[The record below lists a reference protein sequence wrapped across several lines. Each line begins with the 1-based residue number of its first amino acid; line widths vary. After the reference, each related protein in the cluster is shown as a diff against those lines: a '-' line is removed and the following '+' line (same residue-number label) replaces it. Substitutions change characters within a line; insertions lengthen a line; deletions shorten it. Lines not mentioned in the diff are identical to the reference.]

1 MPQYDYRCKG
11 CHQRFALFY
20 KTYAMYD
27 AAVPRCPNCEG
38 TEVSRLIAQVAV
50 AKPSRDYARMSSN
63 EMLSVLETGD
73 EQQVNT
79 MFEQVGG
86 GHPSMAAPGHQMIEE
101 SPTTTRPPETDD

>member
-1 MPQYDYRCKG
+1 MPQYDYRCKR
-11 CHQRFALFY
+11 CHQRFAVFY

-27 AAVPRCPNCEG
+27 AAVPKCPNCEG
-38 TEVSRLIAQVAV
+38 TEVSRLIAHVAI

-73 EQQVNT
+73 AHQVNA

-86 GHPSMAAPGHQMIEE
+86 GHPAVAAPTHQMVKE
-101 SPTTTRPPETDD
+101 SPPKASPAETDD